1 MIYGRGGEED
11 LHFRSH
17 GFEPIVIPGISSAL
31 AGPAFTGIPS
41 TQRGVAETLMIGT
54 GVGRKGKEVE
64 LPGYER
70 SRTLVIL
77 MGVARLPQLV
87 ESLTKH
93 AEGDSTRREN
103 GFGAPYPGYLPIAII
118 ERASSPDQ
126 RLLASTLDEIVR
138 AMERVGEQRPPG
150 MMVIG
155 WTVLALEGRGDLSV
169 LDDAVE
175 CKDDARQLVERD
187 RRRVEKWLGKE
198 SRLVRDGLRREW
210 EELLD

>member
-1 MIYGRGGEED
+1 MVYGRGGEEV
-11 LHFRSH
+11 LHFRAH

-31 AGPAFTGIPS
+31 AGPAFTGIPP
-41 TQRGVAETLMIGT
+41 TQRGVAETLIIGT

-87 ESLTKH
+87 ERLTKQ
-93 AEGDSTRREN
+93 AEGDSTRRAS
-103 GFGAPYPGYLPIAII
+103 GFGAPYPSYLPIAII
-118 ERASSPDQ
+118 ERASSLDQ
-126 RLLASTLDEIVR
+126 RLVASTLNGIISAV
-138 AMERVGEQRPPG
+138 ERVGEQRPPG

-169 LDDAVE
+169 LDDAVQ
-175 CKDDARQLVERD
+175 CKDDARLLEERD
-187 RRRVEKWLGKE
+187 RERVKKWLGKDVY
-198 SRLVRDGLRREW
+198 LVKDGLGREW
-210 EELLD
+210 QELSD